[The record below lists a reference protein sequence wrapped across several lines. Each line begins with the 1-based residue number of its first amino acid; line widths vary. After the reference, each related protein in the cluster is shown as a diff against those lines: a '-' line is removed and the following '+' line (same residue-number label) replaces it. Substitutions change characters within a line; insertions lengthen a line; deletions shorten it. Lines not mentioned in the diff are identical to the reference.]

1 LEKHVVG
8 NTARVES
15 TQEANWDGWPAWQEV
30 RQSKRIKGA
39 GVSHLKLGGKDQSKL
54 SKDLETEG
62 NSSLQQNS
70 FAVISNPHI
79 ISLAS
84 MMGISSDSIFFEK
97 IDLLKDLE
105 NARMKLNDH
114 ATVVVEQPVNL
125 EGDTLPLNDHNVLDW
140 GYEESE
146 EEPMI
151 VINSIRK
158 SRSSKKYKRKTRA
171 IRNPPLE
178 ESVNSK
184 GGKSKVSPRFN
195 LRDRNTIKKVI
206 K

>member
-1 LEKHVVG
+1 M
-8 NTARVES
+8 
-15 TQEANWDGWPAWQEV
+15 
-30 RQSKRIKGA
+30 
-39 GVSHLKLGGKDQSKL
+39 SHLKLGGKDQSKL

-84 MMGISSDSIFFEK
+84 TMGISFDSISFEK

-125 EGDTLPLNDHNVLDW
+125 EGDTLPLN
-140 GYEESE
+140 G
-146 EEPMI
+146 I
-151 VINSIRK
+151 
-158 SRSSKKYKRKTRA
+158 
-171 IRNPPLE
+171 
-178 ESVNSK
+178 
-184 GGKSKVSPRFN
+184 
-195 LRDRNTIKKVI
+195 
-206 K
+206 